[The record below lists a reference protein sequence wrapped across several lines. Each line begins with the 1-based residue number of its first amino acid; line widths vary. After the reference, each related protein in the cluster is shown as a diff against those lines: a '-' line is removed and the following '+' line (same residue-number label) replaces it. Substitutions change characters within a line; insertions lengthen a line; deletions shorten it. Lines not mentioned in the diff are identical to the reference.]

1 MNKYEELKA
10 KQQKRVDSF
19 PMKFAFSDEQFNKA
33 MNELGLSPED
43 TDKVISIGGGGFIRK
58 SDLKAFEELFDTI
71 DKEMKEEIAKDK
83 TGEHFIKDMFFYEL
97 QNHEFGYT
105 KELDD
110 TLEALDLKKED
121 ILKNEK
127 LKKGLLLAIQDI
139 KEVEW

>member
-1 MNKYEELKA
+1 MNQYKELKE

-33 MNELGLSPED
+33 MHELGLEPND
-43 TDKVISIGGGGFIRK
+43 TDKIISIGGGGFILK

-71 DKEMKEEIAKDK
+71 DKEMKEEIEKDK
-83 TGEHFIKDMFFYEL
+83 TGEHFIKDMFLYEL
-97 QNHEFGYT
+97 ENHEFGYT

-110 TLEALDLKKED
+110 TLEALDLTKNE
-121 ILKNEK
+121 ILKNER
-127 LKKGLLLAIQDI
+127 LKKGLLLAINEI